1 MNNSMDNKHA
11 GVKVKIENETSQM
24 EEKYVRR
31 LSHELIED

>member
-1 MNNSMDNKHA
+1 MKNRVENKHA

-24 EEKYVRR
+24 EEKCVRR

>member
-1 MNNSMDNKHA
+1 MENKHA

-24 EEKYVRR
+24 EGKCVMR

>member
-1 MNNSMDNKHA
+1 MNNSMDKKHA

-24 EEKYVRR
+24 EEKCVRR